1 MTKHRRTRRRR
12 INQKG
17 GLFGFFESNPNV
29 PTQSWGDYFNSFG
42 TKAKEAGNMI
52 NTSIGNAASATLET
66 ANKYNPLASN
76 EINSDQVPSQ
86 FPAQVPSQVPSQFP
100 VQVPAQ
106 PNSTGSFGGTHRT
119 RARMRA
125 RSMKGGKGGLGLT
138 YYAAPVSD
146 LKVAEPTT
154 WQYYANGTNQY
165 SVKGGSRKRRGRKSR
180 RSRRRKPY

>member
-76 EINSDQVPSQ
+76 EINS
-86 FPAQVPSQVPSQFP
+86 AQVP

-106 PNSTGSFGGTHRT
+106 FPAQTNSTGSFGGTHRT

-165 SVKGGSRKRRGRKSR
+165 SVKGGSRKRRGRGRGRGRKSR
-180 RSRRRKPY
+180 RSRRHKTY